1 MTFGEKLQQLR
12 KQHHLSQEKLAEQL
26 NVSRQAISKWEMGAM
41 PDLDNVIRISRIFDC
56 SLDYLLK
63 DEIREDKR
71 EKFRKPSWKPETLCL
86 LPVIPLLLVMIVL
99 YLVSKFTDV
108 DLHVQDAATGAWY
121 GGFSKFVLYY
131 DLRGLVFVL
140 AFLLVLCLSL
150 RVYIQLLVRKRK
162 ENRKYLIYRT
172 ASWGLYLWGI
182 VQWANAGLCPNIFI
196 WDALGFLTVGV
207 YIVLTVWCALRVYC
221 FERGESGIIVF

>member
-63 DEIREDKR
+63 DELDSESRESQK
-71 EKFRKPSWKPETLCL
+71 KAPVKPETICIWVSAVLTL
-86 LPVIPLLLVMIVL
+86 LMTVLWLL
-99 YLVSKFTDV
+99 
-108 DLHVQDAATGAWY
+108 
-121 GGFSKFVLYY
+121 SKFVKVGIYRQDMATGKWYTGFAGFISYY
-131 DLRGLVFVL
+131 RLEGLVFLL

-150 RVYIQLLVRKRK
+150 RVYIQLFVRKRK

-182 VQWANAGLCPNIFI
+182 EQWAYAGLRPFVFI
-196 WDALGFLTVGV
+196 WDIQGFLTVGV
-207 YIVLTVWCALRVYC
+207 YIVLTVWCALKVYC

>member
-1 MTFGEKLQQLR
+1 MTFGEKLQHLR
-12 KQHHLSQEKLAEQL
+12 KQNHLSQEKLAEQL

-63 DEIREDKR
+63 DEIREEKR
-71 EKFRKPSWKPETLCL
+71 EKFRKPGWKPETLCL

-150 RVYIQLLVRKRK
+150 RVYIQLFVRKRK

-172 ASWGLYLWGI
+172 ASWGA
-182 VQWANAGLCPNIFI
+182 VS
-196 WDALGFLTVGV
+196 LG
-207 YIVLTVWCALRVYC
+207 Y
-221 FERGESGIIVF
+221 